1 MNQLQLERKLT
12 NAVMARVVEDG
23 LGRDAPAQALILVRA
38 AVKQIV
44 EITLEELEKIDDTE
58 AGTS

>member
-1 MNQLQLERKLT
+1 MQAKTERLIK
-12 NAVMARVVEDG
+12 NAVMARVVKEG

-44 EITLEELEKIDDTE
+44 EITLEELEKLDDTE